1 MTSQPSPM
9 YDYSIVP
16 FISGMKNLL
25 HCMGKAEQYAKEKG
39 ENVEDYADLQI
50 HPDMK
55 G

>member
-1 MTSQPSPM
+1 MASQTSM

-16 FISGMKNLL
+16 FTRTMKNLL
-25 HCMGKAEQYAKEKG
+25 CCMDKAEQYAKEKG
-39 ENVEDYADLQI
+39 ENVEDYVDLQI